1 MFAFYA
7 IFSTLNNAVTLSMLC
22 ALLKKTSLLASAP
35 VIGVTIKSEDYR
47 ALPMLLSCFFFQSK
61 YFIFRFSFPPSFP
74 DDLMEIE
81 TFSA

>member
-35 VIGVTIKSEDYR
+35 VVGVTIKSEDYR
-47 ALPMLLSCFFFQSK
+47 ALPMFFSCLFFPIKTPHLPLSIS
-61 YFIFRFSFPPSFP
+61 SSPT
-74 DDLMEIE
+74 DNLMEIE
-81 TFSA
+81 TFLA